1 MSCCKSSKM
10 ISKILLH
17 LYIVLSSAKLHIFVV
32 LRKSKRSLINKLNNS
47 GPKID
52 LCGMPLIISYQSLYE
67 EFTFVRCFRF
77 DK

>member
-10 ISKILLH
+10 ISKTLSD
-17 LYIVLSSAKLHIFVV
+17 LYIELPSAKLHMFV
-32 LRKSKRSLINKLNNS
+32 LPRKRKRSLINKSNNS
-47 GPKID
+47 GLKID
-52 LCGMPLIISYQSLYE
+52 HCGMLLIISFQSLYE